1 MAIGPE
7 KDPGRPRRKPA
18 TKDLIRRNLGKRVRI
33 RSPWFSDRYKVMTW
47 DGAEVLISD
56 DEIQVLMGG
65 DDIRRG
71 VTLLAQEMW
80 GSIVAY
86 GSREEIMSW
95 AAHGEAW
102 GVPVRPGIK
111 RGWFWRLVMTVLALD
126 GCLNMIFGD
135 GSGFSVVVAALA
147 ILWLM
152 KRSAKK
158 EEQRLAAE
166 IGFHFPRT
174 QGNAKPAAD
183 EDLEREGWL

>member
-1 MAIGPE
+1 MAIKGAQ
-7 KDPGRPRRKPA
+7 RRRSKPV
-18 TKDLIRRNLGKRVRI
+18 TKDLIREHFGKRVRI
-33 RSPWFSDRYKVMTW
+33 RSRWFADVYKVRTW
-47 DGAEVLISD
+47 EGAEVLISD
-56 DEIQVLMGG
+56 EEIQVLMGG
-65 DDIRRG
+65 DDIRRA
-71 VTLLAQEMW
+71 VTLLAHEMW

-102 GVPVRPGIK
+102 GVPVRPGVK

-126 GCLNMIFGD
+126 GLFTMFFGD
-135 GSGFSVVVAALA
+135 GSGFSVVLTALA

-152 KRSAKK
+152 KRSARKV
-158 EEQRLAAE
+158 EQRLAAE

-174 QGNAKPAAD
+174 QGSAGAADD

>member
-1 MAIGPE
+1 MAVGRE
-7 KDPGRPRRKPA
+7 KGAFRRNKPV
-18 TKDLIRRNLGKRVRI
+18 TKDLIKKHFGKRVRV
-33 RSPWFSDRYKVMTW
+33 RSRWFSDGYKVRTW
-47 DGAEVLISD
+47 EGAEVLISD

-65 DDIRRG
+65 DEIRRG
-71 VTLLAQEMW
+71 VTLLAHEMW

-95 AAHGEAW
+95 VAHGEAW

-111 RGWFWRLVMTVLALD
+111 RGWFWRLVLTVFAMD
-126 GCLNMIFGD
+126 GLFTMFFGD
-135 GSGFSVVVAALA
+135 GSGFSVVLAALA

-152 KRSAKK
+152 KRSARK

-174 QGNAKPAAD
+174 QGNAGAADD